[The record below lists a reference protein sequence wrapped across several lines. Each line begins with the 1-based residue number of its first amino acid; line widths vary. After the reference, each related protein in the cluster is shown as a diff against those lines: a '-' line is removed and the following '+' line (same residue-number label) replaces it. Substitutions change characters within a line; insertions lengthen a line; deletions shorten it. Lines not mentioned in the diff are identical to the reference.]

1 MSTAT
6 ESKPSMREGFIAIVP
21 NYWGWGETAAEAIV
35 RCRAAARGNV
45 SVAKG
50 KRLVIQLPPGATDVF
65 VDQMGAIR
73 WTWADGAD
81 RNGQTVTVEEPK
93 GR

>member
-1 MSTAT
+1 MTTIT
-6 ESKPSMREGFIAIVP
+6 EPTRNEGFICMIAH
-21 NYWGWGETAAEAIV
+21 YWGWGATAQEAIV
-35 RCRAAARGNV
+35 RCRAACKGQY

-50 KRLVIQLPPGATDVF
+50 KRLVLQMPAGATDIW

-81 RNGQTVTVEEPK
+81 ATAEIVTVEAPK
-93 GR
+93 Q